1 MLERGPHR
9 VGVGVVRVVD
19 DEAATGERQLFS
31 TPRRKLDAGDAL
43 RGTVERKAERVV
55 GVQRG
60 ERIGGEVPLREREL
74 ELDALAADGEARD
87 RTARL
92 DLVVIEAPDVDVAA
106 PEIRLELSAER
117 RHHRGAPCRKRR
129 DRFCVRLSDAL
140 DRAEELEMLGT
151 DVRNDDDV
159 RARDLAERGD
169 LAETAHPH
177 LRHEHPGL
185 RLEPADGERQAD
197 LVVEA
202 ALGEDR
208 RNMRRTERSQ
218 DVLRRRLPR
227 RADNGDDIRVALRAH
242 ERCERGERRLLIVG
256 YERRRPLRPRLLDV
270 AHAGVERDEEVSRSG
285 IS

>member
-1 MLERGPHR
+1 MESGLALYASLTTKPPPGS
-9 VGVGVVRVVD
+9 
-19 DEAATGERQLFS
+19 AQLLA
-31 TPRRKLDAGDAL
+31 TPRRQLDAGDAV

-60 ERIGGEVPLREREL
+60 ERIGREVPLREREL

-87 RTARL
+87 GAARL
-92 DLVVIEAPDVDVAA
+92 DLVVIEPPDVDVAA
-106 PEIRLELSAER
+106 PEIRLELSAAR
-117 RHHRGAPCRKRR
+117 RHNRGASCRKRR
-129 DRFCVRLSDAL
+129 DRLRIRLGDML

-169 LAETAHPH
+169 LAEAAHPH

-208 RNMRRTERSQ
+208 RNVWRTERSQ

-227 RADNGDDIRVALRAH
+227 RADDGDDIRVALRAH
-242 ERCERGERRLLIVG
+242 ERCERGERRFLIVG
-256 YERRRPLRPRLLDV
+256 YERRRPLRSRLLDV
-270 AHAGVERDEEVSRSG
+270 ANAGVERDEEVARSG

>member
-1 MLERGPHR
+1 
-9 VGVGVVRVVD
+9 
-19 DEAATGERQLFS
+19 
-31 TPRRKLDAGDAL
+31 
-43 RGTVERKAERVV
+43 
-55 GVQRG
+55 
-60 ERIGGEVPLREREL
+60 
-74 ELDALAADGEARD
+74 
-87 RTARL
+87 
-92 DLVVIEAPDVDVAA
+92 VIEAPDVDVAA

-117 RHHRGAPCRKRR
+117 RHHCGAPGRKRGNC
-129 DRFCVRLSDAL
+129 FCVRLSDAL
-140 DRAEELEMLGT
+140 DRAEELEMFGT

-185 RLEPADGERQAD
+185 RLEPADGERNAD
-197 LVVEA
+197 LIVEA

-208 RNMRRTERSQ
+208 RNVRSAERSQ

-256 YERRRPLRPRLLDV
+256 HERRRPLRPRLLDV
-270 AHAGVERDEEVSRSG
+270 AHTGVERDEEVSRSG